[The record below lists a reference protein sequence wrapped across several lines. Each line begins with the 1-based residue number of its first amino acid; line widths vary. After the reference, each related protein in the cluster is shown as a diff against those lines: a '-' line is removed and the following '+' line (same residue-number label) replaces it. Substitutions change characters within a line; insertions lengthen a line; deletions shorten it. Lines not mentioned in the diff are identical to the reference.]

1 MELYGNFLQTKF
13 KYFSRLPH
21 ICEQTPAFTVA
32 WRSEESDPMRCL
44 PHKTADNKSGLSKS
58 FKVAGWWWINS
69 KQLWNLHQ
77 RHTFFRAEAS
87 WDILK
92 FGVSTADTMLFRQ
105 NTCDFK
111 HTVEMSQA
119 SHDVVR
125 LERFTVLNLF
135 KYAFN
140 VIQNWKTD
148 ALQILFDAAYF
159 LLAVMVDG
167 DESSRL
173 RMAN

>member
-1 MELYGNFLQTKF
+1 
-13 KYFSRLPH
+13 
-21 ICEQTPAFTVA
+21 
-32 WRSEESDPMRCL
+32 
-44 PHKTADNKSGLSKS
+44 
-58 FKVAGWWWINS
+58 
-69 KQLWNLHQ
+69 
-77 RHTFFRAEAS
+77 
-87 WDILK
+87 
-92 FGVSTADTMLFRQ
+92 
-105 NTCDFK
+105 
-111 HTVEMSQA
+111 MSQA

>member
-1 MELYGNFLQTKF
+1 
-13 KYFSRLPH
+13 
-21 ICEQTPAFTVA
+21 
-32 WRSEESDPMRCL
+32 
-44 PHKTADNKSGLSKS
+44 
-58 FKVAGWWWINS
+58 
-69 KQLWNLHQ
+69 
-77 RHTFFRAEAS
+77 
-87 WDILK
+87 
-92 FGVSTADTMLFRQ
+92 MLFRQ
-105 NTCDFK
+105 NTGETRNTPSK
-111 HTVEMSQA
+111 VSQA

-159 LLAVMVDG
+159 LLAVTVEG

>member
-1 MELYGNFLQTKF
+1 
-13 KYFSRLPH
+13 
-21 ICEQTPAFTVA
+21 
-32 WRSEESDPMRCL
+32 
-44 PHKTADNKSGLSKS
+44 
-58 FKVAGWWWINS
+58 
-69 KQLWNLHQ
+69 
-77 RHTFFRAEAS
+77 
-87 WDILK
+87 
-92 FGVSTADTMLFRQ
+92 
-105 NTCDFK
+105 
-111 HTVEMSQA
+111 MSQA

-148 ALQILFDAAYF
+148 ALQILFDAAYYG
-159 LLAVMVDG
+159 LLWLITVMVEG